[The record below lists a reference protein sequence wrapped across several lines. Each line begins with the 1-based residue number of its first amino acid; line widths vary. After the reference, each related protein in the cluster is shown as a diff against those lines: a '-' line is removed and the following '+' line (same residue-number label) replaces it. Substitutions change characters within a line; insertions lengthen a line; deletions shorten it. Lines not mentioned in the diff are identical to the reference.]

1 MQYRLLAMDMDGTVL
16 NSRKEIT
23 PRTDRAIR
31 AALAAGKEVL
41 FASGRCPSEMRRE
54 LALFPEMHY
63 ALCLSGAVIFD
74 VAAGRTLCS
83 VTIAPELV
91 EQILAIARQVDAMV
105 SVYAGEHVYAE
116 EPKRFRMSY
125 FGCECFSALYED
137 CAIWVSGPEEAV
149 AMAGDTVHKINFFC
163 AKPEECRWAGE
174 QLRELPLTFAQ
185 GIPNNIEISPGS
197 VDKGTGLALLCEASG
212 IPIEEAVAVGDEGN
226 DVAMLRA
233 AGLGVAMGNASPA
246 ARAAAD
252 VFTSDCDHDGVAEV
266 IEKYLLGGMS

>member
-54 LALFPEMHY
+54 LARFPEMHY

-74 VAAGRTLCS
+74 VAAGKTLCS
-83 VTIAPELV
+83 VTISPELV
-91 EQILAIARQVDAMV
+91 EQILSVARQVDAMV

-116 EPKRFRMSY
+116 EPKRFRMPY
-125 FGCECFSALYED
+125 FGCDCFSALYED
-137 CAIWVSGPEEAV
+137 CALWVSGPEEAV
-149 AMAGDTVHKINFFC
+149 AIAGDTVHKINFFC
-163 AKPEECRWAGE
+163 ATAEDCHKAGDM
-174 QLRELPLTFAQ
+174 LRQLPLTFAQ
-185 GIPNNIEISPGS
+185 GIPNNIEISPMG

-212 IPIEEAVAVGDEGN
+212 IPEEASIAVGDEGN

-252 VFTSDCDHDGVAEV
+252 AFTADCDHDGVAEV
-266 IEKYLLGGMS
+266 IEKYLLGGAS